1 MPEDP
6 KSFETRLLTSNL
18 LALTTAFA
26 SRLLPRILQ
35 LGRLERLCLWEM
47 EECMEAAVSK
57 TSPGEV
63 TRGLEARV

>member
-1 MPEDP
+1 M
-6 KSFETRLLTSNL
+6 RG
-18 LALTTAFA
+18 
-26 SRLLPRILQ
+26 
-35 LGRLERLCLWEM
+35 LGSGAGGHDNDDDVVVVVM